1 MMIHGNLNHQEE
13 IESEQKLNDK
23 SYSKD
28 VPEELRIIH
37 RLLRE
42 SKQMNLNLTPD
53 YTKLKWMA
61 RNIFHFVGLDRTKA
75 HIAEQTTQICL
86 DNAMKTAAS
95 SIYARSLDQ
104 LKEERREIMRNHLID
119 LSREKTKQYLE
130 TVSKARCYSILTKL
144 ISDAVQPQVT
154 SKLSGWLSIDIDYES
169 KKQEHLQDIIA
180 TVRSKLYERFKNY
193 LFEAKCSSNDRF
205 QQELYHDALESALME
220 VMNNSRKHLNGRY
233 EEKCSEIIIKSILEG
248 NMETIIEQELKD
260 ALNELRENAVKEA
273 LSS

>member
-1 MMIHGNLNHQEE
+1 MIHGNLNHQEE

-130 TVSKARCYSILTKL
+130 TVCKARCYSILTKL